1 MKNNQLALQAIKA
14 QIGKTTQQHYIT
26 QEAMLEL
33 IKEEALSLNKIDG
46 PFFST
51 ADISLIIQA
60 QRNVTANRLKNG
72 HDALIPGIM
81 RIQPGSGG
89 LTKRPIKI
97 KSISRYLLERL

>member
-14 QIGKTTQQHYIT
+14 QISKTTQQHYIT
-26 QEAMLEL
+26 QEAMLLL
-33 IKEEALSLNKIDG
+33 IKDEMLLLAKPDG
-46 PFFST
+46 HVFST
-51 ADISLIIQA
+51 EDISLFSQA
-60 QRNVTANRLKNG
+60 QRNVTARQLKNG
-72 HDALIPGIM
+72 DDALIPGIM